1 MIETSNNDC
10 LGDLMTEES
19 LVDKVVL
26 VTGAASGLA
35 KACAEEIHSR
45 GARVV
50 LCDLSETVH
59 EVAAQLGERATSA
72 RLDVAD
78 VNASRAL
85 VADVVSA
92 HGSLHGLV
100 NAAGV
105 MGTAPL
111 VDVTPEQFDRV
122 FGVNVRGAYFLMQA
136 AIRAMQGGEG
146 GSVVNM
152 ASTSGRVGRLLSS
165 HYAASKAA
173 VISFTRSG
181 ALAAAP
187 DIRVNCVSPG
197 MIETPMIAGI
207 RNDRARILGSAVD
220 DIQDHWQGTVPMGR
234 LGRPEEVAQL
244 VAFLLSDA
252 ASYITGEDFGIHGGT
267 TAT

>member
-1 MIETSNNDC
+1 M
-10 LGDLMTEES
+10 GAS
-19 LVDKVVL
+19 LSERVVL

-35 KACAEEIHSR
+35 RACAEEVHRR
-45 GARVV
+45 GGTVV
-50 LCDLSETVH
+50 LSDISPGVSTV
-59 EVAAQLGERATSA
+59 ADALGDRATA
-72 RLDVAD
+72 VTLDVSD
-78 VNASRAL
+78 VEDSRAL
-85 VADVVSA
+85 VQRIVAE
-92 HGSLHGLV
+92 HGRLDGLV

-105 MGTAPL
+105 MGTAPFAE
-111 VDVTPEQFDRV
+111 VSPEQFDRV
-122 FGVNVRGAYFLMQA
+122 FAVNVRGAYFLMQA
-136 AIRAMQGGEG
+136 AVRAMAESG

-173 VISFTRSG
+173 VISFTRSA

-187 DIRVNCVSPG
+187 AVRVNCVSPG

-207 RNDRARILGSAVD
+207 RQDRARILGAATG
-220 DIQDHWQGTVPMGR
+220 DIQEHWQATVPLGR
-234 LGRPEEVAQL
+234 LGRPEEVAML
-244 VAFLLSDA
+244 VAFLLSDD